1 MRKSGKVHSDFQER
15 KINSQDRPMT
25 VVILNSKEKADQL
38 QKERISSM
46 PANYFNRLGGQE
58 EMIKNSSSDSG
69 KSDLQS
75 LKQNIKGMSFA
86 ALQQLDH
93 RDFNSDAKPK
103 SSSDESKI
111 GSLDSKKF
119 LQTVKED
126 DEAGENIEEEKKAEP
141 NIKNIQMIH

>member
-1 MRKSGKVHSDFQER
+1 
-15 KINSQDRPMT
+15 
-25 VVILNSKEKADQL
+25 
-38 QKERISSM
+38 
-46 PANYFNRLGGQE
+46 
-58 EMIKNSSSDSG
+58 
-69 KSDLQS
+69 
-75 LKQNIKGMSFA
+75 MSFA

-119 LQTVKED
+119 LQTVKSD